1 MTSPDVRR
9 HSKMVVYNV
18 YSYFKEL
25 LSSKPSATAKE
36 LFLQTQK
43 VTADACGV
51 SYRTV
56 QRICAEADKSAAA
69 EVLNNIPVFQSPKKK
84 NPRTKRVTGLDD
96 FDKDVVRQTVQEFYD
111 RGEYPTV
118 AKLRVRLIEKINFS
132 GCVKSLW
139 VILKNMGYSYK
150 KGNNGRKFLM
160 ERNDIIASRMIF
172 LRKMHDVRKDS
183 LSRPV
188 IYLDETWVNANH
200 SPKFIWQS
208 STSQGGL
215 KVPLGKGSRL
225 IICHAGSADQGF
237 IPSAQLVFQSK
248 STVDYHE
255 EMNSEVF
262 KKWFLDLL
270 RGLDEPC
277 VIVMDN
283 ASYHSAYAEK
293 IPSTKTKKADI
304 VTWLLNKNIPH
315 NATQTRPELLNIVK
329 EHKEK
334 YRAYELD
341 QIAYE
346 MGHEVVRLPPYH
358 CQYNPIELIW
368 AQVKGQIAFKNKTF
382 KIKDVRKLLHEAL
395 LNVTVDDWK
404 KCVKHAEKL
413 QEEDFAKSGIRDEAM
428 ERIVI
433 NLQEDSESSFCE
445 SEDEVF

>member
-1 MTSPDVRR
+1 
-9 HSKMVVYNV
+9 MVIYSV

-25 LSSKPSATAKE
+25 LSSKPNATVQE
-36 LFLQTQK
+36 LFSQTQK
-43 VTADACGV
+43 VTADACGAGV

-56 QRICAEADKSAAA
+56 QRICAEADRTAAA
-69 EVLNNIPVFQSPKKK
+69 DLLNNIPVFESPKKK
-84 NPRTKRVTGLDD
+84 NPRTKLITDLDD
-96 FDKDVVRQTVQEFYD
+96 FDKCVVRRTVQEFYD
-111 RGEYPTV
+111 RGEYPTLV
-118 AKLRVRLIEKINFS
+118 SLRVCLIEKINFS
-132 GCVKSLW
+132 GCTKSLW
-139 VILKNMGYSYK
+139 VILKNLGFSYK
-150 KGNNGRKFLM
+150 KCNDGRKYLM
-160 ERNDIIASRMIF
+160 ERNDIIVSRMRF
-172 LRKMHDVRKDS
+172 LRKMHNVRNDS

-200 SPKFIWQS
+200 SPKYIWQS
-208 STSQGGL
+208 STGQGGL
-215 KVPLGKGSRL
+215 RVPVGKGSRL

-255 EMNSEVF
+255 EMNSVVF
-262 KKWFLDLL
+262 KNWFLDLL
-270 RGLDEPC
+270 RGLDESC

-283 ASYHSAYAEK
+283 ASYHSTYAEK

-304 VTWLLNKNIPH
+304 VEWLQNKKIPH
-315 NATQTRPELLNIVK
+315 NATKTRPELLSIVK

-368 AQVKGQIAFKNKTF
+368 AQVKSEIAHKNKTF
-382 KIKDVRKLLHEAL
+382 KIKDVRKLLEEAL

-404 KCVKHAEKL
+404 KCVKHAEEL
-413 QEEDFAKSGIRDEAM
+413 QEDDFVKSGIRDDAT

-433 NLQEDSESSFCE
+433 NLQDDSQESS
-445 SEDEVF
+445 SEDELF